1 MTVFVIRFRVLF
13 PCIRSCSTPHFCDFF
28 PRVGDKH
35 LNLSDSVSTF
45 RAESETEK
53 FSEKKLRTESIK
65 LSKLC
70 EIAI

>member
-1 MTVFVIRFRVLF
+1 MGAKKHNIGPASLPIFVI
-13 PCIRSCSTPHFCDFF
+13 FF

-35 LNLSDSVSTF
+35 LNLSDSVSIF

-53 FSEKKLRTESIK
+53 FSEKKLRTESTK

>member
-1 MTVFVIRFRVLF
+1 MPT
-13 PCIRSCSTPHFCDFF
+13 RSCSTPHFCDFF

-35 LNLSDSVSTF
+35 LNLSDSVSIF

-53 FSEKKLRTESIK
+53 FSEKKLRTESTK
-65 LSKLC
+65 VSKLC